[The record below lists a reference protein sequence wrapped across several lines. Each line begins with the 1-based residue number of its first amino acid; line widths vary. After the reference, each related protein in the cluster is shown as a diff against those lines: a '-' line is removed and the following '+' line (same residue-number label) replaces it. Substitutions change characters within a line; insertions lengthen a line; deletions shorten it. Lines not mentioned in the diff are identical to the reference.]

1 MPANHPLPMLR
12 RLLPADVDAV
22 LEVYRDAVITQASGL
37 YSARQ
42 IAAWAGH
49 AAHDPGVREA
59 LLRGHGLVSH
69 AGLPERIEAFAL
81 LDPPCRL
88 SLLYCRG
95 NASRQGHGRALVQ
108 ALEAQARAAGCRQ
121 LRTEASRLSRPLLE
135 RLGWQ
140 VEAEERVLFAGV
152 HFGRWRMIRDLA

>member
-1 MPANHPLPMLR
+1 MLR
-12 RLLPADVDAV
+12 RLRPSDVDAV
-22 LEVYRDAVITQASGL
+22 LAVYHDAVITQATGL
-37 YSARQ
+37 YTIQQ
-42 IAAWAGH
+42 IQAWAAH
-49 AAHDPGVREA
+49 AANDPGVRAA

-69 AGLPERIEAFAL
+69 ATRPDRIEGFAL

-95 NASRQGHGRALVQ
+95 SASRQGHGRALVQ
-108 ALEAQARAAGCRQ
+108 ALEAHAQAAGCRQ

-140 VEAEERVLFAGV
+140 VEAEECVLFAGV
-152 HFGRWRMIRDLA
+152 HFGRWRMIRDLT